1 MPAAEKL
8 QFLYGHVFQH
18 AARCLIHGYVVII
31 LQGMCKDDLRNG
43 ITMFLKLGAAAPL
56 SPWGHYN
63 PPQCC
68 ELLTQ

>member
-1 MPAAEKL
+1 MPAAEIFQL
-8 QFLYGHVFQH
+8 LYGHVFQH
-18 AARCLIHGYVVII
+18 AARCLTYGYAVVI
-31 LQGMCKDDLRNG
+31 LQGMCKEDLRNG

-63 PPQCC
+63 LSQRC